1 MENQRPLLG
10 FALALLAAMTWGTL
24 PIAVRQVL
32 KFVDAPTLVW
42 VRFTVA
48 AAVLFV
54 LLALGGRLPK
64 RRDFSWCSFRLLL
77 LGVAGISANFVL
89 IAQGL
94 HYISPTTTQVLWQI
108 SPFTMIVVGV
118 LVFKDRM
125 TAAQKIGLVLLL
137 AGLLMFFN
145 DKFGELSGLGAYAKG
160 VLLCAAGSM
169 AWVCYAVAQ
178 KLLSAQ
184 FGPQQILLLIYAA
197 SAAVFLPFAEP
208 AHIGSLD
215 GTLAWVCFAYCCL
228 NTLIGYG
235 SFGEALKHW
244 EASKVSAV
252 TTLLPVFT
260 VIFSLLGHYV
270 MPDTFA
276 APDMNGL
283 GYVGALVVVGGR
295 LRRRWGTGCSNAAS
309 SQATE
314 NAV

>member
-1 MENQRPLLG
+1 MENQRPHLG

-64 RRDFSWCSFRLLL
+64 RRDFSWHSFRLLL

-215 GTLAWVCFAYCCL
+215 GTLAWVCFAYC
-228 NTLIGYG
+228 
-235 SFGEALKHW
+235 S
-244 EASKVSAV
+244 
-252 TTLLPVFT
+252 
-260 VIFSLLGHYV
+260 
-270 MPDTFA
+270 
-276 APDMNGL
+276 
-283 GYVGALVVVGGR
+283 
-295 LRRRWGTGCSNAAS
+295 
-309 SQATE
+309 
-314 NAV
+314 

>member
-10 FALALLAAMTWGTL
+10 FALALLAAMTWGML

-64 RRDFSWCSFRLLL
+64 RRDFSWHSFRLLL
-77 LGVAGISANFVL
+77 LGVTGISANFVL

-137 AGLLMFFN
+137 VGLL
-145 DKFGELSGLGAYAKG
+145 
-160 VLLCAAGSM
+160 
-169 AWVCYAVAQ
+169 
-178 KLLSAQ
+178 
-184 FGPQQILLLIYAA
+184 
-197 SAAVFLPFAEP
+197 
-208 AHIGSLD
+208 
-215 GTLAWVCFAYCCL
+215 
-228 NTLIGYG
+228 
-235 SFGEALKHW
+235 
-244 EASKVSAV
+244 
-252 TTLLPVFT
+252 
-260 VIFSLLGHYV
+260 
-270 MPDTFA
+270 
-276 APDMNGL
+276 
-283 GYVGALVVVGGR
+283 
-295 LRRRWGTGCSNAAS
+295 
-309 SQATE
+309 
-314 NAV
+314 

>member
-64 RRDFSWCSFRLLL
+64 WRDFSWCSFRLLL

-160 VLLCAAGSM
+160 VLLCGAGSM

-283 GYVGALVVVGGR
+283 GYVGALIVVGGAVTAAVGDR
-295 LRRRWGTGCSNAAS
+295 LFKRR
-309 SQATE
+309 
-314 NAV
+314 

>member
-1 MENQRPLLG
+1 MRSNSRASASLFEIKGLESNAKRLNHHCPMRQTGIVRQYGCLKIGKSGWKTKGLLLG
-10 FALALLAAMTWGTL
+10 FALALLAAMTWGML

-64 RRDFSWCSFRLLL
+64 RRDFSWHSFRLLL
-77 LGVAGISANFVL
+77 LGVTGISANFVL

-137 AGLLMFFN
+137 VGLLMFFN

-184 FGPQQILLLIYAA
+184 FGRNR
-197 SAAVFLPFAEP
+197 F
-208 AHIGSLD
+208 
-215 GTLAWVCFAYCCL
+215 CC
-228 NTLIGYG
+228 
-235 SFGEALKHW
+235 
-244 EASKVSAV
+244 
-252 TTLLPVFT
+252 
-260 VIFSLLGHYV
+260 
-270 MPDTFA
+270 
-276 APDMNGL
+276 
-283 GYVGALVVVGGR
+283 
-295 LRRRWGTGCSNAAS
+295 
-309 SQATE
+309 
-314 NAV
+314 

>member
-1 MENQRPLLG
+1 
-10 FALALLAAMTWGTL
+10 MT
-24 PIAVRQVL
+24 
-32 KFVDAPTLVW
+32 
-42 VRFTVA
+42 
-48 AAVLFV
+48 
-54 LLALGGRLPK
+54 
-64 RRDFSWCSFRLLL
+64 
-77 LGVAGISANFVL
+77 GISANFVL

-137 AGLLMFFN
+137 VGLLMFLTTN
-145 DKFGELSGLGAYAKG
+145 SASCRVWARMRRACCC
-160 VLLCAAGSM
+160 VRQ
-169 AWVCYAVAQ
+169 AVWYRCVMPWR
-178 KLLSAQ
+178 K
-184 FGPQQILLLIYAA
+184 
-197 SAAVFLPFAEP
+197 AAVGAIRSATDSAVDLCGKCRRVP
-208 AHIGSLD
+208 AVCRTGTHRKFD
-215 GTLAWVCFAYCCL
+215 GTLAWVCFVYCCL

-283 GYVGALVVVGGR
+283 GYVGALVVVGGAVTAAV
-295 LRRRWGTGCSNAAS
+295 GTGCSNAAS

>member
-10 FALALLAAMTWGTL
+10 FALALLAAMTWGML

-64 RRDFSWCSFRLLL
+64 RRDFSWHSFRLLL
-77 LGVAGISANFVL
+77 LGVTGISANFVL

-137 AGLLMFFN
+137 VGLLMFFN

-169 AWVCYAVAQ
+169 AWVC
-178 KLLSAQ
+178 
-184 FGPQQILLLIYAA
+184 
-197 SAAVFLPFAEP
+197 
-208 AHIGSLD
+208 
-215 GTLAWVCFAYCCL
+215 
-228 NTLIGYG
+228 
-235 SFGEALKHW
+235 
-244 EASKVSAV
+244 
-252 TTLLPVFT
+252 
-260 VIFSLLGHYV
+260 
-270 MPDTFA
+270 
-276 APDMNGL
+276 
-283 GYVGALVVVGGR
+283 
-295 LRRRWGTGCSNAAS
+295 
-309 SQATE
+309 
-314 NAV
+314 